1 MIHIKRATAIYTGG
15 GIYLFYAEQEN
26 GNWIMGDGTDLTV
39 VNTSPLADEET
50 FEASGYVEWQDEH
63 KVEYI
68 HEESCQQVLNEILNT
83 IFNGY
88 TIKGWDNFQ
97 IGELKKYF
105 KSVPQI

>member
-1 MIHIKRATAIYTGG
+1 MTPIKRATAIYTGG
-15 GIYLFYAEQEN
+15 GIYMFYAEQIN
-26 GNWIMGDGTDLTV
+26 GNWFIGDGTDLAV
-39 VNTSPLADEET
+39 ISKNPLENEET
-50 FEASGYVEWQDEH
+50 FEASGYLEWQEEYL
-63 KVEYI
+63 VEYI

-88 TIKGWDNFQ
+88 TIKEWDNFQ